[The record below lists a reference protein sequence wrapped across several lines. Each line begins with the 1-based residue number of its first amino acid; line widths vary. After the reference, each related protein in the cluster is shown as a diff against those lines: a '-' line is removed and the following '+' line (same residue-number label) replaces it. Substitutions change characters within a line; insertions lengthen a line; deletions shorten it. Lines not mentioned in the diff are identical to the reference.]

1 MKQSGFMEKQ
11 LAMRR
16 ALIDATERVTQQ
28 LMMDTL
34 QIVLH
39 NELGFG
45 HDRIMRITKAWSDSY
60 NHYRNAFNTKY
71 VEADVLRV
79 HLDRELTDIL
89 KGHQDL
95 IPFEERYPE
104 IKEITY
110 KNNHILE

>member
-1 MKQSGFMEKQ
+1 MKQSGFMAKQ
-11 LAMRR
+11 LAMQR
-16 ALIDATERVTQQ
+16 ALIEASERVTQQ

-45 HDRIMRITKAWSDSY
+45 YDRIMRITEAWGSAY
-60 NHYRNAFNTKY
+60 NHYHEALNVKH

-79 HLDRELTDIL
+79 HLDRELADIL

-95 IPFEERYPE
+95 IPFEKRYPE

-110 KNNHILE
+110 GSKK

>member
-1 MKQSGFMEKQ
+1 MKQSGYMAKQ
-11 LAMRR
+11 LAMRQ

-45 HDRIMRITKAWSDSY
+45 YDRIMRITKAWGCEY
-60 NHYRNAFNTKY
+60 NHYHDVFNVKHA
-71 VEADVLRV
+71 EADVLRV
-79 HLDRELTDIL
+79 HLDRELADIL
-89 KGHQDL
+89 KGHQNL

-104 IKEITY
+104 TKEITY
-110 KNNHILE
+110 GSKK

>member
-1 MKQSGFMEKQ
+1 MKQSGYMAKQ
-11 LAMRR
+11 LAMRQ
-16 ALIDATERVTQQ
+16 AIIDATERVTQQ

-45 HDRIMRITKAWSDSY
+45 YDRIMRITKAWGSEY
-60 NHYRNAFNTKY
+60 NHYHDVFNVKHA
-71 VEADVLRV
+71 EADVLRV
-79 HLDRELTDIL
+79 HLDRELADIL
-89 KGHQDL
+89 KGRQEL

-110 KNNHILE
+110 GRK

>member
-1 MKQSGFMEKQ
+1 MKQSGYMAKQ
-11 LAMRR
+11 LAMRQ

-45 HDRIMRITKAWSDSY
+45 YDRIMRITKAWGSEY
-60 NHYRNAFNTKY
+60 NHYHDALNIKH

-79 HLDRELTDIL
+79 HLDRELADIL
-89 KGHQDL
+89 KDRQEL

-104 IKEITY
+104 IKEIAY
-110 KNNHILE
+110 KK

>member
-1 MKQSGFMEKQ
+1 MKQSGYMAKQ
-11 LAMRR
+11 LAMRQ
-16 ALIDATERVTQQ
+16 AIIDATERVTQQ

-45 HDRIMRITKAWSDSY
+45 YDRIMRITKAWGSEY
-60 NHYRNAFNTKY
+60 NHYHDVFNVKHA
-71 VEADVLRV
+71 EADVLRV
-79 HLDRELTDIL
+79 HLDRELADIL
-89 KGHQDL
+89 KGHQNL

-110 KNNHILE
+110 GRK

>member
-1 MKQSGFMEKQ
+1 MKQSGFMAKQ
-11 LAMRR
+11 LAMRQ

-45 HDRIMRITKAWSDSY
+45 YDRIMRITKAWGSEY
-60 NHYRNAFNTKY
+60 NHYHDVFNVKHA
-71 VEADVLRV
+71 EADVLRV

-89 KGHQDL
+89 KGHQEL
-95 IPFEERYPE
+95 IPVEERYPE

-110 KNNHILE
+110 GRK

>member
-1 MKQSGFMEKQ
+1 MKQSGFMTKQ
-11 LAMRR
+11 LAMRQ

-45 HDRIMRITKAWSDSY
+45 YDRIMRITKAWGCEY
-60 NHYRNAFNTKY
+60 NHYHDVFNVKHA
-71 VEADVLRV
+71 EADVLRV
-79 HLDRELTDIL
+79 HLDRELADIL

-104 IKEITY
+104 IKEIAY
-110 KNNHILE
+110 GK

>member
-1 MKQSGFMEKQ
+1 MKQSGFIAKQ
-11 LAMRR
+11 LAMRQ
-16 ALIDATERVTQQ
+16 AMIDATERVTQQ

-45 HDRIMRITKAWSDSY
+45 YERIMRITKAWGCEY
-60 NHYRNAFNTKY
+60 NHYHDVFNVKHA
-71 VEADVLRV
+71 EADVLRV
-79 HLDRELTDIL
+79 HLDRELADIL

-104 IKEITY
+104 IKEIAY
-110 KNNHILE
+110 KK

>member
-1 MKQSGFMEKQ
+1 MKQSGFMAKQ
-11 LAMRR
+11 LAMRQ
-16 ALIDATERVTQQ
+16 ALIEASERVTQQ

-39 NELGFG
+39 SELSFSY
-45 HDRIMRITKAWSDSY
+45 DRIMRITKAWGSEY
-60 NHYRNAFNTKY
+60 NHYHDVFNVKHA
-71 VEADVLRV
+71 EADVLRV

-104 IKEITY
+104 IKEIAY
-110 KNNHILE
+110 KK

>member
-1 MKQSGFMEKQ
+1 MKQSSYMAKQ
-11 LAMRR
+11 LAMRQ
-16 ALIDATERVTQQ
+16 AIIDATERVTQQ

-45 HDRIMRITKAWSDSY
+45 YDRIMRITKAWGSEY
-60 NHYRNAFNTKY
+60 NHYHDVFNVKHA
-71 VEADVLRV
+71 EADVLRV

-89 KGHQDL
+89 KGRQDL

-110 KNNHILE
+110 KK

>member
-1 MKQSGFMEKQ
+1 MKQSGFMAKQ
-11 LAMRR
+11 LAMRQ

-45 HDRIMRITKAWSDSY
+45 YDRIMRITKAWGSEY
-60 NHYRNAFNTKY
+60 NHYHDVFNVKHA
-71 VEADVLRV
+71 EADVLRV
-79 HLDRELTDIL
+79 HLDRELADIL
-89 KGHQDL
+89 KGRQEL
-95 IPFEERYPE
+95 IPFEDRYPE

-110 KNNHILE
+110 GRK

>member
-1 MKQSGFMEKQ
+1 MKQSGFMAKQ
-11 LAMRR
+11 LAMRQ

-45 HDRIMRITKAWSDSY
+45 YERIMRITKAWADAY
-60 NHYRNAFNTKY
+60 NHYHDTLDVKN
-71 VEADVLRV
+71 VEADVFRE
-79 HLDRELTDIL
+79 HLDRELAGIMKD
-89 KGHQDL
+89 KQEL
-95 IPFEERYPE
+95 IRFEDRYPE

-110 KNNHILE
+110 GRK

>member
-1 MKQSGFMEKQ
+1 MKQSGFMAKQ
-11 LAMRR
+11 LAMRQ

-45 HDRIMRITKAWSDSY
+45 YDRIMRITKAWGCEY
-60 NHYRNAFNTKY
+60 NHYHDVFNVKHA
-71 VEADVLRV
+71 EADVLRV
-79 HLDRELTDIL
+79 HLDRELADIL
-89 KGHQDL
+89 KDRQDL

-104 IKEITY
+104 IKEIAY
-110 KNNHILE
+110 GK

>member
-1 MKQSGFMEKQ
+1 MKQSGFMAKQ
-11 LAMRR
+11 LAMRQ
-16 ALIDATERVTQQ
+16 AIIDATERVTQQ

-45 HDRIMRITKAWSDSY
+45 YDRIMRITKAWGSEY
-60 NHYRNAFNTKY
+60 NHYHDVFNVKHA
-71 VEADVLRV
+71 EADVLRV
-79 HLDRELTDIL
+79 HLDRELADIL

-95 IPFEERYPE
+95 IPFEDRYPE

-110 KNNHILE
+110 GRK

>member
-1 MKQSGFMEKQ
+1 MKQSGFMAKQ
-11 LAMRR
+11 LAMRQ

-45 HDRIMRITKAWSDSY
+45 YDRIMKITKAWSDAY
-60 NHYRNAFNTKY
+60 NHYHDALNIKH

-79 HLDRELTDIL
+79 HLDRELADIL

-95 IPFEERYPE
+95 IPFEKRYPE
-104 IKEITY
+104 IKEIAY
-110 KNNHILE
+110 GGKK

>member
-1 MKQSGFMEKQ
+1 MKQSGYMAKQ
-11 LAMRR
+11 LAMRQ

-45 HDRIMRITKAWSDSY
+45 YDRIMRITKAWGCEY
-60 NHYRNAFNTKY
+60 NHYHDVFN
-71 VEADVLRV
+71 VRHAEADVLRV
-79 HLDRELTDIL
+79 HLDRELAGIL

-110 KNNHILE
+110 KK

>member
-1 MKQSGFMEKQ
+1 MKQSGFMAKQ
-11 LAMRR
+11 LAMRQ
-16 ALIDATERVTQQ
+16 ALIEASERVTQQ

-45 HDRIMRITKAWSDSY
+45 YDRIMRITEAWGSEY
-60 NHYRNAFNTKY
+60 NHYHDALSIKH

-79 HLDRELTDIL
+79 HLDRELADIL

-95 IPFEERYPE
+95 IPFEARYPE
-104 IKEITY
+104 IREITY
-110 KNNHILE
+110 GSKK

>member
-1 MKQSGFMEKQ
+1 MKQSGYLAKQ
-11 LAMRR
+11 LAMRQ

-34 QIVLH
+34 QITLH
-39 NELGFG
+39 EFG
-45 HDRIMRITKAWSDSY
+45 WGYDRIMKLTKAWADAY
-60 NHYRNAFNTKY
+60 NHYHDTLDVKN

-79 HLDRELTDIL
+79 HLDRELADIL

-110 KNNHILE
+110 GSKK

>member
-1 MKQSGFMEKQ
+1 MKQSGFMAKQ
-11 LAMRR
+11 LAMRQ

-45 HDRIMRITKAWSDSY
+45 YDRIMRITKAWGNEY
-60 NHYRNAFNTKY
+60 NHYHDVFNVKHA
-71 VEADVLRV
+71 EADVLRV
-79 HLDRELTDIL
+79 HLDRELADIL
-89 KGHQDL
+89 KGRQEL

-110 KNNHILE
+110 GRK